1 MPQKRKERN
10 RLVSVTQKETPTDA
24 RRLIKAIEGN
34 WQAEMEGAATYQA
47 LADRET
53 DPRRKHT
60 LEGLAKAEQAHARLW
75 ERRLAELDAPA
86 PTYTGPATGTADTLP
101 NRIGG
106 VDAALRRIEME
117 ERKHVASYGRQLQQL
132 GDATS
137 VHILET
143 VIADERAH
151 SKALKNMI
159 APLSSVAPAAD
170 APIGQNFSRPL
181 DPQTAL
187 DELRARKGHKS
198 PASWIGDAIYGVN
211 DGLGAIFGI
220 VSGVSGATAG
230 DNKAV
235 LLAGIA
241 GMIASALSMG
251 SGAYL
256 AAKSERE
263 IYEAELSRKRTELQE
278 DPEGALEEITLIY
291 QIKGVPEEDA
301 KRVAS
306 HLSRDPEQFLRTLA
320 AEQLNL
326 TEDALSNPYVSAG
339 SGALSTAI
347 GAFIPIIPFL
357 FLHGLPAII
366 AAAVVSLV
374 AHFAVGAAKTLITVR
389 SWWSSG
395 LEMTAVGAVEGLVT
409 YFIGKSLGGLA

>member
-1 MPQKRKERN
+1 M
-10 RLVSVTQKETPTDA
+10 SITQDPKPTEADK

-47 LADRET
+47 LADREA
-53 DPRRKHT
+53 DPKRKHT
-60 LEGLAKAEQAHARLW
+60 LEGLAKAEQSHARLW
-75 ERRLAELDAPA
+75 ERRLTELGADTPH
-86 PTYTGPATGTADTLP
+86 YTGPATGVVDTLP

-106 VDAALRRIEME
+106 TDATLRRIEME
-117 ERKHVASYGRQLQQL
+117 ERKHVASYGRQLRDL
-132 GDATS
+132 GDPES
-137 VHILET
+137 VAILEK
-143 VIADERAH
+143 VVADERAH
-151 SKALKNMI
+151 SKALKHML
-159 APLSSVAPAAD
+159 APVPSVAPPVD
-170 APIGQNFSRPL
+170 APIGQHFSRPL
-181 DPQTAL
+181 DPQQAL
-187 DELRARKGHKS
+187 DDLRARKGHKS

-230 DNKAV
+230 DNKTV
-235 LLAGIA
+235 LLAGLA

-263 IYEAELSRKRTELQE
+263 IYEAELFRKRAE
-278 DPEGALEEITLIY
+278 LEENPAEAREELTLIY
-291 QIKGVPEEDA
+291 QIKGIPEEDA
-301 KRVAS
+301 RRVAD
-306 HLSRDPEQFLRTLA
+306 HLSRDPEQFLRTLT

-339 SGALSTAI
+339 SGALSTAV
-347 GAFIPIIPFL
+347 GALVPIIPFF
-357 FLHGLPAII
+357 FLHGVPAII
-366 AAAVVSLV
+366 AAAVVSLL

-395 LEMTAVGAVEGLVT
+395 LEMTAVGAVEGIVT
-409 YFIGKSLGGLA
+409 YLIGKSLGGLA

>member
-1 MPQKRKERN
+1 
-10 RLVSVTQKETPTDA
+10 VSITQDPKPTEADK

-47 LADRET
+47 LADREA
-53 DPRRKHT
+53 DPKRKHT
-60 LEGLAKAEQAHARLW
+60 LEGLAKAEQSHARLW
-75 ERRLAELDAPA
+75 ERRLTELGADAPH
-86 PTYTGPATGTADTLP
+86 YTGPATGVADTLP

-106 VDAALRRIEME
+106 TDATLRRIEME
-117 ERKHVASYGRQLQQL
+117 ERKHVASYGRQLRDL
-132 GDATS
+132 GDPES
-137 VHILET
+137 VAILEK
-143 VIADERAH
+143 VVADERAH
-151 SKALKNMI
+151 SKALKHML
-159 APLSSVAPAAD
+159 APVPSVAPPVD
-170 APIGQNFSRPL
+170 APIGQHFSRPL
-181 DPQTAL
+181 DPQQAL
-187 DELRARKGHKS
+187 DDLRARKGHKS

-230 DNKAV
+230 DNKTV
-235 LLAGIA
+235 LLAGLA

-263 IYEAELSRKRTELQE
+263 IYEAELFRKRAE
-278 DPEGALEEITLIY
+278 LEENPAEAREELTLIY
-291 QIKGVPEEDA
+291 QIKGVPEDDA
-301 KRVAS
+301 RRVAD
-306 HLSRDPEQFLRTLA
+306 HLSRDPEQFLRTLT

-339 SGALSTAI
+339 SGALSTAV
-347 GAFIPIIPFL
+347 GALVPIIPFF
-357 FLHGLPAII
+357 FLHGVPAII
-366 AAAVVSLV
+366 AAAVVSLL

-395 LEMTAVGAVEGLVT
+395 LEMTAVGAVEGVVT
-409 YFIGKSLGGLA
+409 YLIGKSLGGLA

>member
-1 MPQKRKERN
+1 MSLTQDPQP
-10 RLVSVTQKETPTDA
+10 SVDN

-34 WQAEMEGAATYQA
+34 WHAEMEGAATYQA
-47 LADRET
+47 LADREE
-53 DPRRKHT
+53 DPKRKHT
-60 LEGLAKAEQAHARLW
+60 LEGLAKAEAGHAHLW
-75 ERRLAELDAPA
+75 ERRLAELGAAAPK
-86 PTYTGPATGTADTLP
+86 YTGPAMGVADTLP

-106 VDAALRRIEME
+106 TNATLRRIEME
-117 ERKHVASYGRQLQQL
+117 ERKHVAAYGRQLRDL
-132 GDATS
+132 GDPESIA
-137 VHILET
+137 ILEK

-151 SKALKNMI
+151 SKALKHML
-159 APLSSVAPAAD
+159 APVPSRSPLVD
-170 APIGQNFSRPL
+170 MPIGRNFSRPV
-181 DPQTAL
+181 DPQKAL
-187 DELRARKGHKS
+187 DDLRARKGHKS

-220 VSGVSGATAG
+220 VSGVSGATLNNPNGAHL
-230 DNKAV
+230 V
-235 LLAGIA
+235 LLAGLA

-263 IYEAELSRKRTELQE
+263 IYDAELHRMRADLREN
-278 DPEGALEEITLIY
+278 PEEAREEITLIY
-291 QIKGVPEEDA
+291 QIKGVPEDDA
-301 KRVAS
+301 RRVAE
-306 HLSRDPEQFLRTLA
+306 HLSRDPEQLLRTLA

-339 SGALSTAI
+339 SGALSTAV

-357 FLHGLPAII
+357 FMHGVPAII
-366 AAAVVSLV
+366 AAAVISLV

-395 LEMTAVGAVEGLVT
+395 LEMTAVGAVEGIVT
-409 YFIGKSLGGLA
+409 YLIGKSLGSLA

>member
-1 MPQKRKERN
+1 
-10 RLVSVTQKETPTDA
+10 VSITQDPKPTEADK

-47 LADRET
+47 LADREA
-53 DPRRKHT
+53 DPKRKHT
-60 LEGLAKAEQAHARLW
+60 LEGLAKAEQSHARLW
-75 ERRLAELDAPA
+75 ERRLTELGADTPH
-86 PTYTGPATGTADTLP
+86 YTGPATGVVDTLP

-106 VDAALRRIEME
+106 TDATLRRIEME
-117 ERKHVASYGRQLQQL
+117 ERKHVASYGRQLRDL
-132 GDATS
+132 GDPES
-137 VHILET
+137 VAILEK
-143 VIADERAH
+143 VVADERAH
-151 SKALKNMI
+151 SKALKHML
-159 APLSSVAPAAD
+159 APVPSVAPPVD
-170 APIGQNFSRPL
+170 APIGQHFSRPL
-181 DPQTAL
+181 DPQQAL
-187 DELRARKGHKS
+187 DDLRARKGHKS

-230 DNKAV
+230 DNKTV
-235 LLAGIA
+235 LLAGLA

-263 IYEAELSRKRTELQE
+263 IYEAELFRKRAE
-278 DPEGALEEITLIY
+278 LEENPAEAREELTLIY
-291 QIKGVPEEDA
+291 QIKGIPEEDA
-301 KRVAS
+301 RRVAD
-306 HLSRDPEQFLRTLA
+306 HLSRDPEQFLRTLT

-339 SGALSTAI
+339 SGALSTAV
-347 GAFIPIIPFL
+347 GALVPIIPFF
-357 FLHGLPAII
+357 FLHGVPAII
-366 AAAVVSLV
+366 AAAVVSLL

-395 LEMTAVGAVEGLVT
+395 LEMTAVGAVEGIVT
-409 YFIGKSLGGLA
+409 YLIGKSLGGLA

>member
-1 MPQKRKERN
+1 M
-10 RLVSVTQKETPTDA
+10 STTQDPTQDPKPKDA
-24 RRLIKAIEGN
+24 DLRRLIKAIEGN

-47 LADRET
+47 LADREP
-53 DPRRKHT
+53 DPKRRHT

-75 ERRLAELDAPA
+75 ERRLIELEAPA
-86 PTYTGPATGTADTLP
+86 PHYTGPAKGVADSLP

-106 VDAALRRIEME
+106 TDATLRRIEME
-117 ERKHVASYGRQLQQL
+117 ERRHVASYGRQLQEL
-132 GDATS
+132 GDEPS
-137 VHILET
+137 VAILEK

-151 SKALKNMI
+151 SKALKHML
-159 APLSSVAPAAD
+159 APVPSVAPPVD

-181 DPQTAL
+181 DPQQAL
-187 DELRARKGHKS
+187 DDLRARKGHKS

-230 DNKAV
+230 DNRTV

-263 IYEAELSRKRTELQE
+263 IYEAELHRKRAELEE

-291 QIKGVPEEDA
+291 QIKGIPEEDA
-301 KRVAS
+301 RRVAA
-306 HLSRDPEQFLRTLA
+306 HLARDPEQFLRTLA

-339 SGALSTAI
+339 SGALSTAV

-366 AAAVVSLV
+366 AAAVVSLL

-409 YFIGKSLGGLA
+409 YFIGKGLGGLA

>member
-1 MPQKRKERN
+1 MSITQDPQPK
-10 RLVSVTQKETPTDA
+10 DA
-24 RRLIKAIEGN
+24 DQRRLIKAIEGN

-47 LADRET
+47 LADREA
-53 DPRRKHT
+53 DPKRRHT
-60 LEGLAKAEQAHARLW
+60 LEGLALAEQSHARLW
-75 ERRLAELDAPA
+75 ERRLTELGASVPH
-86 PTYTGPATGTADTLP
+86 YTGPTTGVADTLP

-106 VDAALRRIEME
+106 TDATLRRIEME
-117 ERKHVASYGRQLQQL
+117 ERKHVASYGRQLQEL
-132 GDATS
+132 GDEPS
-137 VHILET
+137 VAILEK

-151 SKALKNMI
+151 SKALKHML
-159 APLSSVAPAAD
+159 APVPSVAPPVD
-170 APIGQNFSRPL
+170 APIGQHFSRPL
-181 DPQTAL
+181 DPRLAL
-187 DELRARKGHKS
+187 DDLRARKGHKS

-230 DNKAV
+230 DNKTV

-263 IYEAELSRKRTELQE
+263 IYEAEMHRKRAELAE
-278 DPEGALEEITLIY
+278 NPEEGLEEMSLIF
-291 QIKGVPEEDA
+291 QIKGVPQEDA
-301 KRVAS
+301 ARVAA
-306 HLSRDPEQFLRTLA
+306 HLARDPEQLLKTLA

-339 SGALSTAI
+339 SGALSTAV

-366 AAAVVSLV
+366 AAAVVSLL

-395 LEMTAVGAVEGLVT
+395 LEMTAVGAVEGVVT
-409 YFIGKSLGGLA
+409 YFIGKGLGGLA